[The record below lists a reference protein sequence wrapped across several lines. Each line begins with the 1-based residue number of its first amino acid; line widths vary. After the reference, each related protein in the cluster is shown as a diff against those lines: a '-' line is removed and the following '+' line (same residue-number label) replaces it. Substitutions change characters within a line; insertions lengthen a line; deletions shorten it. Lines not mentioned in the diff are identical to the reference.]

1 MRLTLAWS
9 SSSSDHLLSAI
20 AGVAE
25 CGIEDFVYE
34 PVQGFLFVVVPV
46 TLAGI
51 GLVVWTNEPRW
62 LLASSAVVFY
72 MMVRTYRA

>member
-1 MRLTLAWS
+1 MS
-9 SSSSDHLLSAI
+9 P
-20 AGVAE
+20 
-25 CGIEDFVYE
+25 FK
-34 PVQGFLFVVVPV
+34 GFLFVVVPV